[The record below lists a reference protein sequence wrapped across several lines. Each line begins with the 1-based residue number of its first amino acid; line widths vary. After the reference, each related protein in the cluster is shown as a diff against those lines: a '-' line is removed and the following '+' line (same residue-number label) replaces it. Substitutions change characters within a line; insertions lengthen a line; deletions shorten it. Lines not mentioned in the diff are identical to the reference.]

1 MENIKLPK
9 TLKNNSLT
17 YQNLNLIKESLLK
30 VHILDRTR
38 NMEMLMKELDKM
50 LEEMSADNGIDIR
63 VGDTVRA
70 NKSYH
75 QRKYGSWYG
84 ELFEVIAIRPHKK
97 LGIGYRIK
105 CLDNPVFSRLSGFY
119 VCRNAIVKV

>member
-1 MENIKLPK
+1 MEIKNLPK
-9 TLKNNSLT
+9 TLRNNSLT
-17 YQNLNLIKESLLK
+17 FQNLNLIKESLLK
-30 VHILDRTR
+30 VHITDRTK
-38 NMEMLMKELDKM
+38 NMENLLQELYAM
-50 LEEMSADNGIDIR
+50 LEEMSADDGSNIK

-105 CLDNPVFSRLSGFY
+105 CSDNPIFSRLPGFY
-119 VCRNAIVKV
+119 VSRNAIVKV

>member
-1 MENIKLPK
+1 MKTKNLPK
-9 TLKNNSLT
+9 TLRNNSLT
-17 YQNLNLIKESLLK
+17 FQNLNLIKESLLK
-30 VHILDRTR
+30 VHITDRTES
-38 NMEMLMKELDKM
+38 MENLLQELGAMLD
-50 LEEMSADNGIDIR
+50 EMGADDGINIK

-70 NKSYH
+70 DKSYH

-105 CLDNPVFSRLSGFY
+105 CLDSPIFSQFPGFY
-119 VCRNAIVKV
+119 VSRKAIVKV